1 MKLTRIAGAVL
12 ALPALWWTV
21 PASAQSG
28 EGLLRG
34 VTRLDPFVLPL
45 DKDSETCGITDGGV
59 REVLAEA
66 AKGAPFGLNGREYTL
81 FVRLSSL
88 PKQGDCFSSID
99 LGVYWEGGV
108 ALPGNP
114 RKTRAKVKLWE
125 SGTIIISPRSAHWPE
140 VTKILKHLVDNLIA
154 TWRADNRRSG

>member
-1 MKLTRIAGAVL
+1 MKLTRIAGTLLVL
-12 ALPALWWTV
+12 LGPAGVT
-21 PASAQSG
+21 PAGAQTD